1 MDSKQSGAEK
11 KQLTALKSNIQF
23 QKAFS
28 KLVLSNRDIPDS
40 EKIFLLSCSILLF
53 KHYDLDK
60 RYLSYFKLG
69 YYIIL
74 KYAILFDD
82 YKPLYDISLQI
93 GFYPISDFLIRNN
106 ILKLENLDEEMIN
119 KSISRKYLGS
129 EDYIE
134 SLEQNACS
142 KAILNNLEN
151 NIAYIAPTSYGKS
164 SIIKDVIKNNTFGK
178 IGIIV
183 PTKSLL
189 IQTYNDI
196 KALRLDYKLILHDE
210 MYAGNSKF
218 IGILTQERAT
228 RMILK
233 FDVNFDILFI
243 DEAHNLLERDSRSFI
258 LSRLIQLNNKRNP
271 SQKIVYLSPLIE
283 HTNNIKLIRTGDNRF
298 LTRRIRHDFKVSDLY
313 LYDKFESYIY
323 DKFTGEFYSLE
334 KSTNFYDYIIQNSKS
349 KNFIYHNRPKLI
361 EDLANDLSSKL
372 PEIELNIQLNKVI
385 KTLKEE
391 VHDFFYL
398 VPLVKKGV
406 VYLHG
411 KIPNIIKEYLEY
423 KFKTIEKLRYI
434 VANSVI
440 LEGINLPIDT
450 LFITSTYR
458 LNGKELTNLIG
469 RVNRLNYVFKSE
481 NLETLISKIH
491 FLNSDKYQGDKF
503 DIKNKMKLLRNHSFD
518 DQIENPLLVNY
529 DIEKLKLDT
538 ERKKKREIENVK
550 LIEAT
555 DIILSN
561 DDPDP
566 KKKLKRYLVEN
577 SIDEFYYNLDLAV
590 STIFD
595 RITDFEF
602 TIDQKI
608 VDIVSRVFVI
618 GNEGNIRDFEVER
631 LKNDKAV
638 KFYSSFLE
646 VTQKQMLND
655 KINSTIRYF
664 KIKAD
669 SDDPQ
674 LYIGR
679 SYGEEIRYSDQY
691 NNKEYVNPV
700 YVNLKTSS
708 YTKLVNWAIVKIK
721 IEEDFV
727 SFKLNKLIVFLYDF
741 KIVSEDYYF
750 KHLYGTADLRL
761 IELVRFGLNLS
772 IVKKLD
778 NDNQLDNL
786 VFDVNGNLTSNNAFS
801 RYIANESDLFQFE
814 INKYLGGK

>member
-11 KQLTALKSNIQF
+11 KQLTALKSNKLF
-23 QKAFS
+23 QAAFS
-28 KLVLSNRDIPDS
+28 KLVLSNRDFPDS
-40 EKIFLLSCSILLF
+40 EKEFLLSCSILFF

-74 KYAILFDD
+74 KYATLFND

-93 GFYPISDFLIRNN
+93 GFYPISDFLIRKNLLN
-106 ILKLENLDEEMIN
+106 LENLDEEVIN

-134 SLEQNACS
+134 TLEQNASS
-142 KAILNNLEN
+142 KAILNSLEN

-164 SIIKDVIKNNTFGK
+164 SIIKEVIKNNTFNK

-196 KALRLDYKLILHDE
+196 KALQLDYKLILHDE
-210 MYAGNSKF
+210 MYADNSNF

-258 LSRLIQLNNKRNP
+258 LSRLIQLNIKRNP
-271 SQKIVYLSPLIE
+271 AQKIIYLSPLIE
-283 HTNNIKLIRTGDNRF
+283 HTNNIKLIRTDDNKF
-298 LTRRIRHDFKVSDLY
+298 LTRKIRHDFKVSDLY

-323 DKFTGEFYSLE
+323 DKFIGEFYNLSRPC
-334 KSTNFYDYIIQNSKS
+334 TFYDYIVQNSKN

-361 EDLANDLSSKL
+361 EDLANALSLKL
-372 PEIELNIQLNKVI
+372 SDIELNAQLYNVI

-391 VHDFFYL
+391 VHDNFYL
-398 VPLVKKGV
+398 VPLIKKGI

-423 KFKTIEKLRYI
+423 KFKTIDKLRYI

-450 LFITSTYR
+450 LFITSTYG

-469 RVNRLNYVFKSE
+469 RVNRLNYVFKNE
-481 NLETLISKIH
+481 NLKSLISNIH
-491 FLNSDKYQGDKF
+491 FLNSEKFQGEKF

-518 DQIENPLLVNY
+518 DLVENPLLVNY

-555 DIILSN
+555 DLILSN

-566 KKKLKRYLVEN
+566 RKKLKRYLVEN
-577 SIDEFYYNLDLAV
+577 SIDEFYYDLDLAV
-590 STIFD
+590 NIIFD
-595 RITDFEF
+595 RINNFDF
-602 TIDQKI
+602 TIGQKI
-608 VDIVSRVFVI
+608 VDIVSIIFVI

-638 KFYSSFLE
+638 NFYSNFLE
-646 VTQKQMLND
+646 VTQKQTLKD

-700 YVNLKTSS
+700 YVNLKTGS

-727 SFKLNKLIVFLYDF
+727 SFKLNKLIVFLYEF
-741 KIVSEDYYF
+741 RIISEDYYF
-750 KHLYGTADLRL
+750 KHVYGTADLRL
-761 IELVRFGLNLS
+761 IEFVRFGLNVS

-778 NDNQLDNL
+778 NDNQLENL

-801 RYIANESDLFQFE
+801 NYIANESELFQFE
-814 INKYLGGK
+814 INKYLGIK

>member
-11 KQLTALKSNIQF
+11 KQLTALKSNKLF
-23 QKAFS
+23 QAAFS
-28 KLVLSNRDIPDS
+28 KLVLDQRDLADS
-40 EKIFLLSCSILLF
+40 EKVFLLSCSILLF

-74 KYAILFDD
+74 KYSILFDD
-82 YKPLYDISLQI
+82 YKPLYDVCLQI
-93 GFYPISDFLIRNN
+93 GFYPISDFLIRKN
-106 ILKLENLDEEMIN
+106 ILELESLDEEMIN
-119 KSISRKYLGS
+119 KSINRKYLGS

-134 SLEQNACS
+134 SLEQNACN
-142 KAILNNLEN
+142 KAILNSLEN
-151 NIAYIAPTSYGKS
+151 SIAYIAPTSYGKS

-210 MYAGNSKF
+210 MYADNSKF

-258 LSRLIQLNNKRNP
+258 LARLIQLNIKRNP
-271 SQKIVYLSPLIE
+271 TQKIIYLSPLIE
-283 HTNNIKLIRTGDNRF
+283 HTNNIKLIRTDDKRF
-298 LTRRIRHDFKVSDLY
+298 LTRKIRHDFKVSDLY
-313 LYDKFESYIY
+313 LYDQFESYIY
-323 DKFTGEFYSLE
+323 DKFTGEFYDLE
-334 KSTNFYDYIIQNSKS
+334 KPTKFYDYILQNSKS

-361 EDLANDLSSKL
+361 EDLAIALSSIL
-372 PEIELNIQLNKVI
+372 SDIELNAQLNNLI
-385 KTLKEE
+385 NTLKEE
-391 VHDFFYL
+391 VHDNFYM
-398 VPLVKKGV
+398 VPLIKKGI

-450 LFITSTYR
+450 LFITSTYG

-469 RVNRLNYVFKSE
+469 RVNRLNYVFKNEDLKS
-481 NLETLISKIH
+481 LISSIH
-491 FLNSDKYQGDKF
+491 FLNSDKYQGVNS

-518 DQIENPLLVNY
+518 DRVENPLLVNY
-529 DIEKLKLDT
+529 NIEKLKLDT

-555 DIILSN
+555 DLILSN
-561 DDPDP
+561 DDLDP
-566 KKKLKRYLVEN
+566 KKKLKKYLVEN
-577 SIDEFYYNLDLAV
+577 SIDEFYKDLDLAV
-590 STIFD
+590 NIIFD
-595 RITDFEF
+595 RITNFDF
-602 TIDQKI
+602 TTYQKI

-631 LKNDKAV
+631 LKNDRAV
-638 KFYSSFLE
+638 NFYSNFFE
-646 VTQKQMLND
+646 VTQKQMLKD

-700 YVNLKTSS
+700 YVNLKTGS

-727 SFKLNKLIVFLYDF
+727 SFKLNKLIVFLYEF
-741 KIVSEDYYF
+741 KIISEDYYF

-761 IELVRFGLNLS
+761 IEFVRFGLNVS

-778 NDNQLDNL
+778 NDNQLENL
-786 VFDVNGNLTSNNAFS
+786 VFDVNGNLTSNNEFS
-801 RYIANESDLFQFE
+801 EYIAKESELFQFE
-814 INKYLGGK
+814 INKYLGTK